1 MTRDIDYKESEYEEL
16 RRLGQKLHIPIAEA
30 FWEIEVIDR
39 DGNIVKQH
47 RQRSHSWVRNAY
59 NHLFSQMAAVNCLSA
74 DGLSVRDTGGTFRS
88 GSWPVGYSDYSL
100 NFKTDNHGY
109 KAAAADTTRGIVVG
123 TGSDPEDFEDYALGS
138 QIANGTGA
146 GQLSYIASE
155 VYTIS
160 TVGTVKKNELVRY
173 FNNNSGG
180 DVNVNEVGL
189 VAYGTLTDD
198 TARKFMMS
206 RDVLASTVTV
216 PNTGQLKVTYTIQ
229 LAYPA

>member
-1 MTRDIDYKESEYEEL
+1 MTLANRQYQLSLPVLKAFLEV
-16 RRLGQKLHIPIAEA
+16 EA
-30 FWEIEVIDR
+30 KDKRGLTIHKISGE
-39 DGNIVKQH
+39 
-47 RQRSHSWVRNAY
+47 SHSWVRNAY

-74 DGLSVRDTGGTFRS
+74 DGLSVRDIGGTFRS
-88 GSWPVGYSDYSL
+88 GNWPVGYSDYSL

-123 TGSDPEDFEDYALGS
+123 TGSDPEDFDDYALGS

-146 GQLSYIASE
+146 GLLSYIASE

-180 DVNVNEVGL
+180 AITVNEVGL
-189 VAYGTLTDD
+189 YLGLWAGNTIKVMTC
-198 TARKFMMS
+198 
-206 RDVLASTVTV
+206 RDLISGGVEV
-216 PNTGQLKVTYTIQ
+216 PDTGQLKVTYTIQ
-229 LAYPA
+229 LTYPV